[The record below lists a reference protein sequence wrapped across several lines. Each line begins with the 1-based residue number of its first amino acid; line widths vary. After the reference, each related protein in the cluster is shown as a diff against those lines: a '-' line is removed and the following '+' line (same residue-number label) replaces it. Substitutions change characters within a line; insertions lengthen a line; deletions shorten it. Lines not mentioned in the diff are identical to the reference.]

1 MKQKLISLIS
11 LIVSIFMMNFSLGT
25 AAYAD
30 GHLPESKEPSLEL
43 AKNGQGFQEAY
54 PPQGRAGFGGTPYR
68 SR

>member
-30 GHLPESKEPSLEL
+30 GHLPESKEPIKIVIMGYS
-43 AKNGQGFQEAY
+43 
-54 PPQGRAGFGGTPYR
+54 GG
-68 SR
+68 